1 MKIRKNS
8 AWRDKALRT
17 TESAPI
23 IDWLRDRGSLTA
35 RLQTKGSF
43 AVRLLRQ
50 ELAKPTNDEIQALG
64 LTRTCKVRVREV
76 ALMCDGEALVF
87 AHTALSSKPRGA
99 MSLWFARLGTRSLG
113 ALLFAHAGFI
123 RGTINCKRIDHR
135 HALFGPAINALHLA
149 AAPPSALWARR
160 SLFTYGKQSVLV
172 TEVYSP
178 QISTQ

>member
-1 MKIRKNS
+1 MMIRKNS

-23 IDWLRDRGSLTA
+23 IDWLRDRGSLTT
-35 RLQTKGSF
+35 RLQAKGSF

-76 ALMCDGEALVF
+76 ALMCDGDALVF
-87 AHTALSSKPRGA
+87 AHTVLSTKPRGA
-99 MSLWFARLGTRSLG
+99 MSLWLARLGTRSLG
-113 ALLFAHAGFI
+113 ALLFSHAGFM

-135 HALFGPAINALHLA
+135 HVLFRPAINALRLA
-149 AAPPSALWARR
+149 AEPPPALWARR

-178 QISTQ
+178 HIDAR